1 MLIIQSAFIRHVL
14 QKFGTKGVCCD
25 STRGTNTCDF
35 LPTTCLVLY
44 EYGEGF
50 PAAWCLSNHEDFTTM
65 CTFFRKVKRN
75 CTGSIMSTW
84 FMSDIAP
91 QYYNTWVG
99 VMNDVPRPQ
108 KLLCTRHEDKA
119 ITMELIKKIGDLST
133 EAEIYKVFRTVIE
146 QTNKSLFDDRLRA
159 LLHRLSLF
167 SKTTAFHK
175 YFVRDWAHRKHE
187 WAYCFRNGL
196 GINTNMFVEAFYRVL
211 K

>member
-1 MLIIQSAFIRHVL
+1 
-14 QKFGTKGVCCD
+14 
-25 STRGTNTCDF
+25 
-35 LPTTCLVLY
+35 
-44 EYGEGF
+44 
-50 PAAWCLSNHEDFTTM
+50 
-65 CTFFRKVKRN
+65 
-75 CTGSIMSTW
+75 
-84 FMSDIAP
+84 MSDIAP